1 MKNITDFS
9 EGEFIETDNPLDV
22 AISGNA
28 FFSVETE
35 KGIELTK
42 NGQFTKD
49 GDGYLVTKDGNRVL
63 GEKGYINL
71 DDSLVSENGDL
82 TITQD
87 GQIKS
92 GRFLLDYLKIV
103 NVENPKLLVR
113 SENQTFQYPDEDYQ
127 TVNKSDFKIHQ
138 GYVEGSNTNPIMEMQ
153 AMIQL
158 QKDYEASQ
166 KMIASLDGMLSET
179 KDIGKV

>member
-1 MKNITDFS
+1 
-9 EGEFIETDNPLDV
+9 
-22 AISGNA
+22 
-28 FFSVETE
+28 
-35 KGIELTK
+35 
-42 NGQFTKD
+42 
-49 GDGYLVTKDGNRVL
+49 
-63 GEKGYINL
+63 
-71 DDSLVSENGDL
+71 
-82 TITQD
+82 
-87 GQIKS
+87 
-92 GRFLLDYLKIV
+92 LKIV

-127 TVNKSDFKIHQ
+127 TVNKSEFKIHQ